1 MFNSQIYNLTKFIHN
16 ISQMEARSVD
26 RLQTLNKGFE
36 NKIIELQ
43 QKLTHQVP
51 VHLYYIAIYIPLSRL

>member
-1 MFNSQIYNLTKFIHN
+1 M
-16 ISQMEARSVD
+16 D

-43 QKLTHQVP
+43 QKLTDQVGTCTCIYTLIVQARGWATAP
-51 VHLYYIAIYIPLSRL
+51 AIP